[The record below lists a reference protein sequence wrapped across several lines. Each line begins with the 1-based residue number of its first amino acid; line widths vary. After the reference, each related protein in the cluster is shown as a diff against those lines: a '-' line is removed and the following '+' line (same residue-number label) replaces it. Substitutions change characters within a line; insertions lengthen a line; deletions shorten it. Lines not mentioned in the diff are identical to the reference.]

1 MLLHGTNL
9 NSSVRILNKE
19 FSAGEYNGVSMTTSA
34 AVAVRYSLENI
45 ETSKKDDSFL
55 FLSEILEFDSLVE
68 VAGKDQIIN
77 RKITKIMRQHQF
89 KKRVRTL
96 NCERVLE
103 EDGHSLRNEDFECR
117 SEFQRRGKLLRQR

>member
-68 VAGKDQIIN
+68 EAGKDQILN

-89 KKRVRTL
+89 KKRVRTR
-96 NCERVLE
+96 NCERVLK
-103 EDGHSLRNEDFECR
+103 EDGHS
-117 SEFQRRGKLLRQR
+117 